1 MKLSRSE
8 ADLSQAQELFLKPLP
23 KPAHEE
29 IKAQK
34 VAEVHIPQPV
44 KPVNPLYDESLTYF
58 GASKT
63 LRTHA
68 HRNMVMKFVK
78 D

>member
-44 KPVNPLYDESLTYF
+44 KPVTPL
-58 GASKT
+58 
-63 LRTHA
+63 
-68 HRNMVMKFVK
+68 
-78 D
+78 